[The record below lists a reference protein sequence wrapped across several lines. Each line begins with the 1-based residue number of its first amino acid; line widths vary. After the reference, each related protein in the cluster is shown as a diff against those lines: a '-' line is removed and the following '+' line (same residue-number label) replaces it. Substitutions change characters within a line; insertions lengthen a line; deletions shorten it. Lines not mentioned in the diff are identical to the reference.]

1 MRADAMNPTRFLRV
15 CCAALAFSGVL
26 GCSAVQPPI
35 RIPRISIPPGMR
47 AVSLRAKVN
56 VAVEPGTHV
65 DVLVSGHGA
74 DAQSTILLQDIEL
87 ASFEPQPGIV
97 TLLTSP
103 TDAKKLAIAADRGGV
118 EVVPHH

>member
-1 MRADAMNPTRFLRV
+1 MNPTRFLLV

-35 RIPRISIPPGMR
+35 KVPRISIPPGMR

-56 VAVEPGTHV
+56 AAVEPGTHV

-74 DAQSTILLQDIEL
+74 EAQSTILLQDIEL
-87 ASFEPQPGIV
+87 ASSELGFV

-103 TDAKKLAIAADRGGV
+103 KDAKKLAIAADRGGI

>member
-1 MRADAMNPTRFLRV
+1 
-15 CCAALAFSGVL
+15 
-26 GCSAVQPPI
+26 
-35 RIPRISIPPGMR
+35 MR

-65 DVLVSGHGA
+65 DVLVSGNGA
-74 DAQSTILLQDIEL
+74 EAQRTIFLQDIEL
-87 ASFEPQPGIV
+87 ASFKPQPGIV

-103 TDAKKLAIAADRGGV
+103 KDAKKLAIAADRGGI